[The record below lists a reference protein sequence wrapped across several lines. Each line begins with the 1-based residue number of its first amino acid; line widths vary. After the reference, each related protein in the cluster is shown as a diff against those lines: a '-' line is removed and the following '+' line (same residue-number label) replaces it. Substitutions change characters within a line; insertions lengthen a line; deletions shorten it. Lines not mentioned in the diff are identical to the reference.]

1 MKKLSSL
8 ILFLFLSLFSIA
20 KEVPSSPNPPRLVND
35 FTGVLDA
42 SQVQNLEAKLK
53 AYNDSTSTQVAIVI
67 ENSLE
72 GDDIFDYCQRLST
85 AWGIGVKGRNNGIL
99 IYVAIDDRKMR
110 IHVGY
115 GMEATIT
122 DGLTKRIIDQVMKPA
137 FKQQDYYGGLD
148 AAADFIF
155 RAAAGEFINDLPEE
169 KNGKGPSWPV
179 IIVIGIIMLIAFFG
193 KGGGRRNRG
202 FRGGMVPPF
211 FGSFGSGGFSG
222 GGGDS
227 GFGGFGGGS
236 FGGGG
241 SSGSW

>member
-1 MKKLSSL
+1 MKQILSL
-8 ILFLFLSLFSIA
+8 IFFLFIGYASIA
-20 KEVPSSPNPPRLVND
+20 KEIPTSPNPPKLVND
-35 FTGVLDA
+35 YAGVLNGEQIDY
-42 SQVQNLEAKLK
+42 LESKLK

-72 GDDIFDYCQRLST
+72 GDDIFDYCQRLAT
-85 AWGIGVKGRNNGIL
+85 EWGIGVKDRNNGVL
-99 IYVAIDDRKMR
+99 IYVAISDRKMR

-122 DGLTKRIIDQVMKPA
+122 DALTKRIISQVMKPE
-137 FKQQDYYGGLD
+137 FKQGNYYAGLD
-148 AAADFIF
+148 QATDYIF
-155 RAAAGEFINDLPEE
+155 RAAAGEFINDLPNE
-169 KNGKGPSWPV
+169 KSDKMPPLAV
-179 IIVIGIIMLIAFFG
+179 IIIILIIILAIIFSN
-193 KGGGRRNRG
+193 KGGRGNRG
-202 FRGGMVPPF
+202 FGGGMPGPF
-211 FGSFGSGGFSG
+211 FGSFGSGGFS

>member
-1 MKKLSSL
+1 MRKLFGV
-8 ILFLFLSLFSIA
+8 IIAVFLSLSVFA
-20 KEVPSSPNPPRLVND
+20 KDIPASPNPPRLVND
-35 FTGVLDA
+35 FAGVLDA
-42 SQVQNLEAKLK
+42 SQVENLESKLK

-72 GDDIFDYCQRLST
+72 GDDIFDYCQRLAT
-85 AWGIGVKGRNNGIL
+85 DWGIGVKGRNNGVL
-99 IYVAIDDRKMR
+99 IYVAISDRKMR

-122 DGLTKRIIDQVMKPA
+122 DALTKRIINQVMKPA
-137 FKQQDYYGGLD
+137 FKQSDYYGGLD
-148 AAADFIF
+148 EATTYIF
-155 RAAAGEFINDLPEE
+155 RAAAGEFINDLPDS
-169 KNGKGPSWPV
+169 NSGKGLSWPV
-179 IIVIGIIMLIAFFG
+179 ILVVGIIILIAFFS

-202 FRGGMVPPF
+202 YGGGIPGPF

>member
-1 MKKLSSL
+1 MKKLLSA
-8 ILFLFLSLFSIA
+8 FLFLLIGFSVFA
-20 KEVPSSPNPPRLVND
+20 KDIPASPNPPRLVSD
-35 FTGVLDA
+35 FAGVLDA

-72 GDDIFDYCQRLST
+72 GDDIFDYCQRLAT
-85 AWGIGVKGRNNGIL
+85 EWGIGVKGRNNGLL
-99 IYVAIDDRKMR
+99 IYVAIEDRKMR

-122 DGLTKRIIDQVMKPA
+122 DGLTKRIINQVMKPA

-148 AAADFIF
+148 AATDYIF
-155 RAAAGEFINDLPEE
+155 RAAAGEFINDLPNE

-179 IIVIGIIMLIAFFG
+179 IIIIGIILLIAFFS
-193 KGGGRRNRG
+193 KGGGRGNRG
-202 FRGGMVPPF
+202 FGGGMSGPF

-222 GGGDS
+222 GGGGS
-227 GFGGFGGGS
+227 SFGGFGGGS

>member
-122 DGLTKRIIDQVMKPA
+122 D
-137 FKQQDYYGGLD
+137 
-148 AAADFIF
+148 ADFIF

-179 IIVIGIIMLIAFFG
+179 IIVIGIIILIAFFG